1 MTIKKILASAIAV
14 ILAFSVVLPAVADTE
29 TPAVITE
36 ETATPTDAARSSDAS
51 TPTDAATPEEAS
63 TPADASTET
72 EPETP
77 ASTSTDAATS
87 TEPEAPAQE
96 STGTDAATSTEPE
109 TPASTSTDAAT
120 STEPSKPDDTAT
132 KTDPSKPD
140 EPDTPV
146 TPVNPPASGDYDFE
160 EDERLRSAT
169 AADYNAGNFA
179 WGSLAP
185 AMYGIMSKEVYTIDN
200 IPKKVNEITGKEEPA
215 IVDSTNVDDPAN
227 EGILLTAFYTFKCP
241 KCGNAVGDTSIY
253 NIYKAGQ
260 GKCTHCGE
268 MLPNPDTVKIYR
280 MIIVDPNSPHKKT
293 MKGYDFTKVAK
304 EVYGPTAELYGDG
317 KDLPE
322 QYMIFT
328 ERQIEG
334 TEDTYTVYS
343 DFYTKGIHGDFK
355 DGFMAR
361 LMLFIVRFTVWLTP
375 RSQKFDESGIN
386 DLIWKIRVKLFET
399 LEGIL
404 TKLVSGKD

>member
-1 MTIKKILASAIAV
+1 MKIKKILASAIAV
-14 ILAFSVVLPAVADTE
+14 ILVFSVVLPAVADTSA
-29 TPAVITE
+29 PDVITE
-36 ETATPTDAARSSDAS
+36 ETATPTDAASSSDAS

-87 TEPEAPAQE
+87 TEPETPA
-96 STGTDAATSTEPE
+96 STSTDPE

-120 STEPSKPDDTAT
+120 STEPSKPDKPAT
-132 KTDPSKPD
+132 NTEPSKPD

-160 EDERLRSAT
+160 ADERLRSAT

-185 AMYGIMSKEVYTIDN
+185 AMYGIMSKEVYTIDK
-200 IPKKVNEITGKEEPA
+200 IPTKVNEITGKEEPA
-215 IVDSTNVDDPAN
+215 IVDATNVDDPAN
-227 EGILLTAFYTFKCP
+227 EGVLLAAFYTFKCP

-280 MIIVDPNSPHKKT
+280 MIIVDPVSQHKKT

-404 TKLVSGKD
+404 TNLVSGKN

>member
-36 ETATPTDAARSSDAS
+36 ETATPTDAATSSDAS

-63 TPADASTET
+63 TPADASTAT
-72 EPETP
+72 DPETP
-77 ASTSTDAATS
+77 AQESTATDPASTTEPAAPAQESTATEPAAPAQESTSTDAATA
-87 TEPEAPAQE
+87 TEPEKP
-96 STGTDAATSTEPE
+96 GDAATNTEP
-109 TPASTSTDAAT
+109 A
-120 STEPSKPDDTAT
+120 
-132 KTDPSKPD
+132 KPD

-185 AMYGIMSKEVYTIDN
+185 AMYGIMDKKVYTIDN

-241 KCGNAVGDTSIY
+241 ACGNAVGDTSIY

-280 MIIVDPNSPHKKT
+280 MIIVDPVSQHKKT

-328 ERQIEG
+328 EKQIEG

-343 DFYTKGIHGDFK
+343 DFYTKGLHGDFK

-361 LMLFIVRFTVWLTP
+361 LMLFVVRFTVWLTP

-399 LEGIL
+399 VESIL
-404 TKLVSGKD
+404 TRLVSGR

>member
-1 MTIKKILASAIAV
+1 LIILTIKKILASAIAV

-36 ETATPTDAARSSDAS
+36 ETATPTDAATSSDAS

-63 TPADASTET
+63 TSADASTET

-87 TEPEAPAQE
+87 TEPSKPDKP
-96 STGTDAATSTEPE
+96 STN
-109 TPASTSTDAAT
+109 
-120 STEPSKPDDTAT
+120 TEPSK
-132 KTDPSKPD
+132 
-140 EPDTPV
+140 PDTPV
-146 TPVNPPASGDYDFE
+146 TPVNPPSSGDYDFE

-185 AMYGIMSKEVYTIDN
+185 AMYGIMDKKVYTIDN

-280 MIIVDPNSPHKKT
+280 MIIVDPVSQHKKT

-386 DLIWKIRVKLFET
+386 DLIWKIRIKLFET

-404 TKLVSGKD
+404 TNLVSGKN